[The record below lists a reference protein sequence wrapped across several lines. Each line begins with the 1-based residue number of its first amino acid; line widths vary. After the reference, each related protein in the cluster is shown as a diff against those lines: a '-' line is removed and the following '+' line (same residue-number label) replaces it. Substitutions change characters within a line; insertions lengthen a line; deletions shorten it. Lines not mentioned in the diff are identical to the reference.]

1 MHFKLNVYS
10 VVLSFGVFQSW
21 NILAHL
27 LPVVFTCSQA
37 AKTASMVFG
46 QAHSLVHSFMS
57 CNVFST
63 CHVFIGSLSSYQFCS
78 LIGWCSLSCYSI
90 LFSSSCFVIGH
101 FAFGFNTCS
110 GMCIR
115 IFQLFF
121 RIFSCDN
128 WSYFHWY
135 FLRIVYSSLE
145 QNQQFKFLNRIKTD

>member
-90 LFSSSCFVIGH
+90 LFSSSCFVILLLDLIH
-101 FAFGFNTCS
+101 AQACASEFSNFFSEFSAVTTDH
-110 GMCIR
+110 
-115 IFQLFF
+115 IFIDTFWELFT
-121 RIFSCDN
+121 
-128 WSYFHWY
+128 
-135 FLRIVYSSLE
+135 LP
-145 QNQQFKFLNRIKTD
+145 